1 MSLIAG
7 ARLGPYEV
15 VGPLGSGGM
24 GEVYRARDSRLQR
37 DVAIKV
43 LPESLATDAEHLARL
58 QREARMLGALNHPNI
73 AIIHGLD
80 ESNGVYALVL
90 ELVEGPTLAD
100 RLRGGPLELDETLR
114 IANQLADAL
123 EAAHAAG
130 IIHRDLK
137 PSNIKIRPDGT
148 VKVLD
153 FGLAKPLE
161 SRAPNPDDS
170 PTLTA
175 VGATRYGTILGTAAY
190 MSPEQARGQI
200 VDKRTDIWAF
210 GCVLYEMLT
219 GGRPFAGKD
228 VTETLAFVITREPDW
243 TNLPAGTP
251 AAVRRLLQRALEKD
265 QRRRL
270 ADVADARIELEDA
283 RRPPPDLI
291 VEHPS
296 ARLQARERLVWIV
309 AVSALAL
316 VSLIAGVR
324 ALRPR
329 TAPPETRVDIA
340 APETNDATSF
350 AVSPDGRKIV
360 FLAAGDKGSQL
371 WLRDLGAESA
381 KPLGG
386 TADARLPFW
395 SPDSRSIGFSADA
408 QLKRIDL
415 DSGSVRGLAGAPVFL
430 GGSWNQSGD
439 ILFVPNANA
448 GVLRVSASGGEA
460 VPATRVEAGLGHH
473 SPSFLPDGRHFFV
486 YVAGPAAV
494 RGIHLGELGTETTRR
509 LFDADTGGFSGPHD
523 TILFTRQNTA
533 YAQLLDPAQLTV
545 VGEPVAVA
553 QNVVVMP
560 FANSSH
566 AALTASVAG
575 PIVYRTGPPAG
586 RGQLQFA
593 WFDRGGKE
601 VQKLGNPLPM
611 ALNAALSP
619 DEQRLAA
626 FLAGDIWIL
635 DLRRGGPFSRFT
647 FEPSVEFA
655 EIWSPDGSRLVISS
669 NRAGSYD
676 LYEKS
681 ATGAGTDKRLVAT
694 DQNEDP
700 TDWSA
705 DGAFILY
712 RRYDPRRAYDI
723 FALRLA
729 DGATFPIVQT
739 DADERN
745 AQFSP
750 DGRWVVYQSNES
762 GRFEIWVQPFS
773 VPGSER
779 RGKWQISNGGGGQPR
794 WSRDGHELFYLS
806 PDSRVMAVP
815 IKATADGEAIETG
828 RPSALFRWPGIELA
842 RQGTVLPPFMVSKD
856 GQRFLFATADVQPN
870 NAPLTM
876 ILNWRMR

>member
-1 MSLIAG
+1 
-7 ARLGPYEV
+7 
-15 VGPLGSGGM
+15 
-24 GEVYRARDSRLQR
+24 
-37 DVAIKV
+37 
-43 LPESLATDAEHLARL
+43 
-58 QREARMLGALNHPNI
+58 
-73 AIIHGLD
+73 
-80 ESNGVYALVL
+80 
-90 ELVEGPTLAD
+90 
-100 RLRGGPLELDETLR
+100 
-114 IANQLADAL
+114 
-123 EAAHAAG
+123 
-130 IIHRDLK
+130 
-137 PSNIKIRPDGT
+137 
-148 VKVLD
+148 
-153 FGLAKPLE
+153 
-161 SRAPNPDDS
+161 
-170 PTLTA
+170 
-175 VGATRYGTILGTAAY
+175 
-190 MSPEQARGQI
+190 
-200 VDKRTDIWAF
+200 
-210 GCVLYEMLT
+210 
-219 GGRPFAGKD
+219 
-228 VTETLAFVITREPDW
+228 
-243 TNLPAGTP
+243 
-251 AAVRRLLQRALEKD
+251 
-265 QRRRL
+265 
-270 ADVADARIELEDA
+270 
-283 RRPPPDLI
+283 
-291 VEHPS
+291 
-296 ARLQARERLVWIV
+296 
-309 AVSALAL
+309 
-316 VSLIAGVR
+316 
-324 ALRPR
+324 
-329 TAPPETRVDIA
+329 
-340 APETNDATSF
+340 
-350 AVSPDGRKIV
+350 
-360 FLAAGDKGSQL
+360 
-371 WLRDLGAESA
+371 
-381 KPLGG
+381 
-386 TADARLPFW
+386 
-395 SPDSRSIGFSADA
+395 
-408 QLKRIDL
+408 
-415 DSGSVRGLAGAPVFL
+415 
-430 GGSWNQSGD
+430 
-439 ILFVPNANA
+439 
-448 GVLRVSASGGEA
+448 
-460 VPATRVEAGLGHH
+460 
-473 SPSFLPDGRHFFV
+473 
-486 YVAGPAAV
+486 
-494 RGIHLGELGTETTRR
+494 
-509 LFDADTGGFSGPHD
+509 
-523 TILFTRQNTA
+523 
-533 YAQLLDPAQLTV
+533 
-545 VGEPVAVA
+545 
-553 QNVVVMP
+553 MP